1 MSDWSSYVCSSDLDL
16 ADAIVDLV
24 RAGVVEFLALEV
36 DFGAVARG
44 RAFAQ
49 RLGQPF
55 GIIERAGAADIM
67 FEQIVELG
75 PEGGVGLGGTIFALE
90 LEDQRHQRLG
100 DVAAAERAELP
111 ARVGLL
117 ARAVRP
123 RGGLGRSEEHQSD
136 LLYHM

>member
-44 RAFAQ
+44 SAFAQ

-75 PEGGVGLGGTIFALE
+75 PEGGVGLGGTILALE
-90 LEDQRHQRLG
+90 IEDQRQQRLG
-100 DVAAAERAELP
+100 DVAAAARDDMHARLGVLSPALAGKRAG
-111 ARVGLL
+111 R
-117 ARAVRP
+117 
-123 RGGLGRSEEHQSD
+123 GRSETD
-136 LLYHM
+136 G

>member
-1 MSDWSSYVCSSDLDL
+1 MRISDWSSDVCSSDLGDDPCLAHATREQDL

-75 PEGGVGLGGTIFALE
+75 REGGVG
-90 LEDQRHQRLG
+90 
-100 DVAAAERAELP
+100 
-111 ARVGLL
+111 
-117 ARAVRP
+117 
-123 RGGLGRSEEHQSD
+123 RGGPTVTLEVKEERKGVGERKRG
-136 LLYHM
+136 

>member
-67 FEQIVELG
+67 FEQLVELG
-75 PEGGVGLGGTIFALE
+75 PAGGVGLGGTIFALE
-90 LEDQRHQRLG
+90 IEDQRHPRLG
-100 DVAAAERAELP
+100 DVAAAERADMP
-111 ARVGLL
+111 ARAGVL
-117 ARAVRP
+117 APAGRP
-123 RGGLGRSEEHQSD
+123 RGGGGGGAIGGPG
-136 LLYHM
+136 

>member
-90 LEDQRHQRLG
+90 IEDQRHQRPG
-100 DVAAAERAELP
+100 AVAAAEP
-111 ARVGLL
+111 PDMPPRVGVL
-117 ARAVRP
+117 ARGVRP
-123 RGGLGRSEEHQSD
+123 AGGPDGERVVGGK
-136 LLYHM
+136 

>member
-55 GIIERAGAADIM
+55 GIIERAGAADIL

-75 PEGGVGLGGTIFALE
+75 PEGGVGLGGTILALE
-90 LEDQRHQRLG
+90 MEDQRHQRLG
-100 DVAAAERAELP
+100 EEIGKAHGGAPVTNGQTGC
-111 ARVGLL
+111 RVM
-117 ARAVRP
+117 
-123 RGGLGRSEEHQSD
+123 HQRNKKS
-136 LLYHM
+136 

>member
-1 MSDWSSYVCSSDLDL
+1 MRISDWSSDVCSSDLGDDPCLAHATREQDL

-75 PEGGVGLGGTIFALE
+75 PEGGVGL
-90 LEDQRHQRLG
+90 DRKSVCR
-100 DVAAAERAELP
+100 ERVC
-111 ARVGLL
+111 RYV
-117 ARAVRP
+117 
-123 RGGLGRSEEHQSD
+123 
-136 LLYHM
+136 

>member
-1 MSDWSSYVCSSDLDL
+1 MRISDWSSDVCSSDLGDDPCLAHATREQDL

-44 RAFAQ
+44 RAFAP

-75 PEGGVGLGGTIFALE
+75 PA
-90 LEDQRHQRLG
+90 
-100 DVAAAERAELP
+100 
-111 ARVGLL
+111 
-117 ARAVRP
+117 
-123 RGGLGRSEEHQSD
+123 RSEESRVGKECVSARRSRWGPSH
-136 LLYHM
+136 